1 MDRQELRDL
10 IRLTV
15 ADAIQWPD
23 ATLNAWIDA
32 AIRLYSA
39 HSPRRLHTTVTL
51 VTGTQAYD
59 LPAGTV
65 AVVTVEYPA
74 GRTPP
79 GSTEGRHYIPYA
91 YPDSRRFLG
100 GACCYTLS
108 GLADDVAPDEDGAPA
123 RLIFAETVTTGE
135 TAIVEYL
142 GAHTLPAADTDL
154 LTVPDRHA
162 EALTAY
168 VAFAAAAQLEHAEA
182 AAISADTI
190 VLSQLGEHA
199 RRAWNR
205 YRDVMDRI
213 AWLGSANLPTA
224 PPKWESIGL

>member
-1 MDRQELRDL
+1 MTLAELRAL

-15 ADAIQWPD
+15 ADTTQWPD
-23 ATLNAWIDA
+23 ATLNAWICA
-32 AIRLYSA
+32 AIRLYAA
-39 HSPRRLHTTVTL
+39 HSPRRLHTILTL
-51 VTGTQAYD
+51 TTGVQAYD
-59 LPAGTV
+59 LPVGTV
-65 AVVTVEYPA
+65 VVVKVEYPA
-74 GRTPP
+74 GRTPA
-79 GSTEGRHYIPYA
+79 EYIPYA
-91 YPDSRRFLG
+91 HPDSRRFLG
-100 GACCYTLS
+100 GACCYTLAGIPDS
-108 GLADDVAPDEDGAPA
+108 TAPDEDAAPA
-123 RLIFAETVTTGE
+123 RLIFAETVTTGQ
-135 TAIVEYL
+135 TAEIEYL
-142 GAHTLPAADTDL
+142 GPHTLPAADTDL

-168 VAFAAAAQLEHAEA
+168 VAFAAAAQLESEEA

-224 PPKWESIGL
+224 PPKWERIGL

>member
-15 ADAIQWPD
+15 ADTTQWPD

-32 AIRLYSA
+32 AIRLYAA
-39 HSPRRLHTTVTL
+39 HRPRRLHTTLTL
-51 VTGTQAYD
+51 TTGVQAYD

-74 GRTPP
+74 GRAPA
-79 GSTEGRHYIPYA
+79 EYIPYA

-100 GACCYTLS
+100 GACCFTVT
-108 GLADDVAPDEDGAPA
+108 GLADDIAPDADSAPA

-135 TAIVEYL
+135 TAVVEYL
-142 GAHTLPAADTDL
+142 GPHTLPAADADL
-154 LTVPDRHA
+154 LTVPDRHV

-168 VAFAAAAQLEHAEA
+168 VAFAAAAQLEHDEA

-213 AWLGSANLPTA
+213 AWLGSAHLPSA
-224 PPKWESIGL
+224 PPKWERIGL